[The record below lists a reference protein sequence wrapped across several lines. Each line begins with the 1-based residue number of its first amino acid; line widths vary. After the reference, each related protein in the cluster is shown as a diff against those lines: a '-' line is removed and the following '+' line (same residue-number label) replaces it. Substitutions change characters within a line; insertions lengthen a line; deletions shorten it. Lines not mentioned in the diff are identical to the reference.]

1 MGRFN
6 VHQVFIV
13 LYLKMLS
20 DINHVKNNIKSAV
33 FLHIQCHC
41 EGCKFYT
48 FNKYTF
54 NNIDTDSVHWKIRRT
69 KYLKG
74 VTLFYST
81 MLDFESPL
89 PKSFNVVFESLSHN
103 LSSISIR
110 KGVTKTKVYA
120 DSIEPSWI
128 VTSSN
133 NRILVAGDYL
143 NQEAL
148 DAVQMIVKKGINIG
162 KSGFVIYYPINA
174 KKIEIGKQI
183 RRIKPYLNWRNYYV
197 LKLNNTNFPIKLPD
211 GYRLEFI
218 TPELLHK
225 GYHNTQ
231 LVIDE
236 MKSERRDEFDFLD
249 KSFGYCTIYDN
260 EITSWCMSEYNTDQR
275 FEIGIETHQDHRRK
289 GLALQIARA
298 CINFGAEKGYTKVG
312 WHCWKTN
319 LPSNKLAS
327 SLGFKYVLEYP
338 TEYLEVV

>member
-1 MGRFN
+1 
-6 VHQVFIV
+6 
-13 LYLKMLS
+13 
-20 DINHVKNNIKSAV
+20 
-33 FLHIQCHC
+33 
-41 EGCKFYT
+41 
-48 FNKYTF
+48 
-54 NNIDTDSVHWKIRRT
+54 
-69 KYLKG
+69 
-74 VTLFYST
+74 
-81 MLDFESPL
+81 
-89 PKSFNVVFESLSHN
+89 
-103 LSSISIR
+103 
-110 KGVTKTKVYA
+110 
-120 DSIEPSWI
+120 
-128 VTSSN
+128 
-133 NRILVAGDYL
+133 
-143 NQEAL
+143 
-148 DAVQMIVKKGINIG
+148 
-162 KSGFVIYYPINA
+162 
-174 KKIEIGKQI
+174 
-183 RRIKPYLNWRNYYV
+183 
-197 LKLNNTNFPIKLPD
+197 
-211 GYRLEFI
+211 LEFI

-338 TEYLEVV
+338 TEYLEIE